1 MVFLIQNTQTR
12 DALAMQLTLD
22 ELIRATETADNAV
35 INAEDETDEALAP
48 LKQTYEALC
57 DAQAALQ
64 AQRTPVA
71 GNGKAGLRDVHAP
84 RPADGE

>member
-1 MVFLIQNTQTR
+1 MVFLIQITQTR

-48 LKQTYEALC
+48 LKRYIFFGEGDIVPTTREILRKAEP
-57 DAQAALQ
+57 DP
-64 AQRTPVA
+64 AQRPVIHV
-71 GNGKAGLRDVHAP
+71 G
-84 RPADGE
+84 